1 MPTKLAAPAVTPRSS
16 VPWLTG
22 RPMPIPAASSTVRLM
37 SVAGTMSH
45 CPPSKPGCIV
55 KSTIAGLLGFP
66 CVGQPR
72 FILRLAVALGC
83 GVMGAHR
90 RAYRVGLLGLLGQ
103 HVKAGFH
110 VGFGLVLDGFITQH
124 GNNCRLAYFRRGLA
138 GVVAVMHRLG
148 LG

>member
-1 MPTKLAAPAVTPRSS
+1 MPTKLAAPAVTPRSL

-66 CVGQPR
+66 CVGQPS
-72 FILRLAVALGC
+72 FVVRLTVVLGC
-83 GVMGAHR
+83 RVVGAHGG
-90 RAYRVGLLGLLGQ
+90 AYRVGLVRLLGQ
-103 HVKAGFH
+103 NVKARLDICICLILDRFIAQL
-110 VGFGLVLDGFITQH
+110 GLD
-124 GNNCRLAYFRRGLA
+124 CRLA
-138 GVVAVMHRLG
+138 
-148 LG
+148 